1 MEQPENLQ
9 EQNEKNASQQSDL
22 NMDSSPSINGDDE
35 LQNDMNLAF
44 LQLKQENS
52 ELRKTRSDLERSLV
66 NFTNLFD
73 FAPTAYFTLD
83 QQMHITEANH
93 AACDQFACK
102 REEMLG
108 TSFSRFISPEQLD
121 RFHLM
126 LKELGI
132 NAGRNTIDLK
142 IIKATGEQSLY
153 HIECVIT
160 ITSKGQTAFRLTAT
174 DLFNNNI
181 VVETMSRSLD
191 FQQALLDDIPS
202 LFWRAGVNGRVDY
215 FNKTWLAF
223 TGRKAEQEEGDGW
236 LSRIHIEDIQTF
248 NDAYKLAFRNRQAFT
263 VEFRLMR
270 YDGIYRRITA
280 DGRPFLNL
288 KKEFAGFI
296 CSCHDIDDRVQAENI
311 VKQQNL
317 FLNNVIESLTH
328 PFCVI
333 DAQSYKIIQANSAS
347 VKLYGDVESS
357 YCYTIN
363 HGLNKP
369 CDSKSYLC
377 PLNIVK
383 ESNQSAK
390 VEHVHRDRNGNA
402 RIMEVYCY
410 PVFDENGKLTQ
421 VIEYALD
428 TTERKEAERALKMEL
443 ELSKALA
450 EISIDTLS
458 SPLSMDET
466 TLAVHRHALA
476 LTGCKL
482 GFTGALNIDRTVR
495 FALGDTRAELQ
506 GSSRIEELPFG
517 LAEVWLSA
525 CKEPR
530 QQEEIT
536 LTNPVTGQPA
546 KIYSIPAIARGNVLG
561 HVVLFSEEEPLE
573 PKAKEIIHRLA
584 NLYALALHN
593 THTAEELKAAK
604 EKAEES
610 DRLKSMF
617 LSNMSHDIRTPM
629 NAIVGFSEML
639 QDPDLTREERNRF
652 LDIIINSGDALLR
665 LINDIIDI
673 SKIEAGQLKI
683 IKSDFSLNEM
693 LSDLYL
699 SFSEEMS
706 RNKIADIKLILN
718 KQYPEKDFVL
728 HSDIVRFIQMFS
740 NLLGNALKFTDSGII
755 EFGYT
760 IPDPKV
766 FRFFVRDTGI
776 GIPPDKTDLIFERF
790 GQIEETQERNKG
802 GTGLGLTIS
811 KSLAELL
818 GGAMW
823 VESEV
828 GIGTTFFFTLP
839 LASGM
844 SAHNLPSESTQDWIN
859 STLDWSDKVIL
870 VAEDVD
876 SNYFLIQTI
885 LSKTRVNLIWAK
897 NGQEAHEMCR
907 NNFDIDLVLMD
918 IQMPIMSG
926 YDATREIKKIR
937 PSLPI
942 IAQTAYAMSGEKE
955 KTMEAGCDDYIPKP
969 LKKRELISKIYRFLQ
984 A

>member
-1 MEQPENLQ
+1 MEQPENR
-9 EQNEKNASQQSDL
+9 NEYTDNNNSTPADHK
-22 NMDSSPSINGDDE
+22 MDSSLFDNGDAD
-35 LQNDMNLAF
+35 LISDMNLAF
-44 LQLKQENS
+44 LQLKQENT
-52 ELRKTRSDLERSLV
+52 ELRKTRADLERSLV

-73 FAPTAYFTLD
+73 FAPTAYLTID

-93 AACDQFACK
+93 AACDQFGCN
-102 REEMLG
+102 REVLLG
-108 TSFSRFISPEQLD
+108 TSFGRFIAPEQLNK
-121 RFHLM
+121 FHLL

-132 NAGRNTIDLK
+132 HVERNAIDLN
-142 IIKATGEQSLY
+142 IIKPNGDQAFF
-153 HIECVIT
+153 HIECVAT
-160 ITSKGQTAFRLTAT
+160 TTSKGQIAFRLTAT
-174 DLFNNNI
+174 DLYNNNI
-181 VVETMSRSLD
+181 VVQTMAKSLD
-191 FQQALLDDIPS
+191 FQKALLDDIPS
-202 LFWRAGVNGRVDY
+202 LFWRAGVSGKVDY

-223 TGRKAEQEEGDGW
+223 TGRSLEDEEGEGW
-236 LSRIHIEDIQTF
+236 LIGIHPDDINSFTTTYQ
-248 NDAYKLAFRNRQAFT
+248 NSFRNRQAFNT
-263 VEFRLMR
+263 EFRLKR
-270 YDGIYRRITA
+270 YDGVYRRIVA
-280 DGRPFLNL
+280 NGHPFLNL
-288 KKEFAGFI
+288 GEQFAGFI
-296 CSCHDIDDRVQAENI
+296 CACHDIDDRVQAENI
-311 VKQQNL
+311 VKQQNN

-333 DAQSYKIIQANSAS
+333 DAQTYKIIQANSAS
-347 VKLYGDVESS
+347 KNLYGDIESS

-363 HGLNKP
+363 HGLHKP
-369 CDSKSYLC
+369 CDSSNNFC
-377 PLNIVK
+377 PLNIVR
-383 ESNQSAK
+383 ETHQSAK
-390 VEHVHRDRNGNA
+390 VEHIHHDTNGRA
-402 RIMEVYCY
+402 RTMQVYCY
-410 PVFDENGKLTQ
+410 PVFGEDGNLLQ
-421 VIEYALD
+421 VIEYAID
-428 TTERKEAERALKMEL
+428 TTEQKEAERALKFEL

-476 LTGCKL
+476 LTGREI
-482 GFTGALNIDRTVR
+482 GFTGALNTDRSVR
-495 FALGDTRAELQ
+495 YVLGDAESQLT
-506 GSSRIEELPFG
+506 GCPRIEELPDG
-517 LAEVWLSA
+517 MAEVWLAS

-530 QQEEIT
+530 EEGEIS
-536 LTNPVTGQPA
+536 LTDHVTGVTA
-546 KIYSIPAIARGNVLG
+546 KIYSVPAIARGNVLG
-561 HVVLFSEEEPLE
+561 HIVLYTGNDPLE
-573 PKAKEIIHRLA
+573 PKVSEIIHRLA

-639 QDPDLTREERNRF
+639 QDPDLTRDERNRF

-693 LSDLYL
+693 LSDLFL
-699 SFSEEMS
+699 SFSEEIS
-706 RNKIADIKLILN
+706 RIKLDDIKLVLSR
-718 KQYPEKDFVL
+718 QHSEKDYML
-728 HSDIVRFIQMFS
+728 HSDLVRIIQIFS
-740 NLLGNALKFTDSGII
+740 NLLGNALKFTDKGCI

-760 IPDPKV
+760 IPDPRV
-766 FRFFVRDTGI
+766 FRFFVKDTGI
-776 GIPPDKTDLIFERF
+776 GIPTDKTDLIFERF

-818 GGAMW
+818 GGSMW

-828 GIGTTFFFTLP
+828 GLGTTFYFTLP
-839 LASGM
+839 LGSGVPANM
-844 SAHNLPSESTQDWIN
+844 PSADGMMELVNTSI
-859 STLDWSDKVIL
+859 DWSDKLVL

-885 LSKTRVNLIWAK
+885 LNKTGVKLLRAK

-907 NNFDIDLVLMD
+907 NNYDIDLVLMD
-918 IQMPIMSG
+918 IQMPVMSG

-937 PSLPI
+937 PSLPV

-969 LKKRELISKIYRFLQ
+969 LKKRELIMKIHRFLQ
-984 A
+984 V

>member
-1 MEQPENLQ
+1 MEHTENQPE
-9 EQNEKNASQQSDL
+9 QNKDKDIMPSVHNT
-22 NMDSSPSINGDDE
+22 DSSLSINGDTE
-35 LQNDMNLAF
+35 LNNDIHLAL
-44 LQLKQENS
+44 LQLKQENN
-52 ELRKTRSDLERSLV
+52 ELRKTRTDLERSLV

-83 QQMHITEANH
+83 QQLHITEANL
-93 AACDQFACK
+93 AACDQFLCK
-102 REEMLG
+102 REELIG
-108 TSFSRFISPEQLD
+108 TSFTRFIATEQLD
-121 RFHLM
+121 KFHQM

-132 NAGRNTIDLK
+132 HAGRNIIDLK
-142 IIKATGEQSLY
+142 INKSSGEQAFY
-153 HIECVIT
+153 HIECIAT

-174 DLFNNNI
+174 DLYNNNI
-181 VVETMSRSLD
+181 VVETMARSLD

-202 LFWRAGVNGRVDY
+202 LVWRAGVSGKVDY

-223 TGRKAEQEEGDGW
+223 TGRSSEQEDGEGW
-236 LSRIHIEDIQTF
+236 LAGVHTDDLLSFTNTYQ
-248 NDAYKLAFRNRQAFT
+248 NAFLNKQAFSI
-263 VEFRLMR
+263 EFRLKR
-270 YDGIYRRITA
+270 FDGIFRRIVVN
-280 DGRPFLNL
+280 GHPILNL
-288 KKEFAGFI
+288 NNQFAGFI
-296 CSCHDIDDRVQAENI
+296 CACHDIDDRVQAENI
-311 VKQQNL
+311 VKQQNE

-333 DAQSYKIIQANSAS
+333 DAQTYKIIQANSAS
-347 VKLYGDVESS
+347 VNLYGDIESAF
-357 YCYTIN
+357 CYTVN

-369 CDSKSYLC
+369 CDSTNNLC
-377 PLNIVK
+377 PLNIVR
-383 ESNQSAK
+383 ETHQSAK
-390 VEHVHRDRNGNA
+390 VEHIHRDKNGNT

-410 PVFDENGKLTQ
+410 PVFDNSGKLIQ

-428 TTERKEAERALKMEL
+428 TTERKEAERALKIEL
-443 ELSKALA
+443 EMSKALA

-458 SPLSMDET
+458 SPLSRDET

-476 LTGCKL
+476 LTGYKS

-495 FALGDTRAELQ
+495 YTQGEAEAEMK
-506 GSSRIEELPFG
+506 GCPRIEELPDG
-517 LAEVWLSA
+517 MAEVWLA
-525 CKEPR
+525 TCKEPR
-530 QQEEIT
+530 QEGEMS
-536 LTNPVTGQPA
+536 LTDHSTGVTTR
-546 KIYSIPAIARGNVLG
+546 IYSVPATAGENVLG
-561 HVVLFSEEEPLE
+561 LIVLYTNDEPLE
-573 PKAKEIIHRLA
+573 PKVSEIIHRLA

-593 THTAEELKAAK
+593 THTGEELKAAK

-683 IKSDFSLNEM
+683 IKSDYSLNET

-699 SFSEEMS
+699 SFSEEMI
-706 RNKIADIKLILN
+706 RNKIADIKLVLS
-718 KQYPEKDFVL
+718 KQHSERDYII
-728 HSDIVRFIQMFS
+728 HSDLVRFIQIFS
-740 NLLGNALKFTDSGII
+740 NLLGNALKFTDKGCI

-766 FRFFVRDTGI
+766 FRFFVKDTGI

-828 GIGTTFFFTLP
+828 GLGTTFYFTLP

-844 SAHNLPSESTQDWIN
+844 TS
-859 STLDWSDKVIL
+859 STLSSEGVQELSNTIIDWSDKLIL
-870 VAEDVD
+870 VAEDVE
-876 SNYFLIQTI
+876 SNFFLIQTI
-885 LSKTRVNLIWAK
+885 LNKTGVKLLWAK
-897 NGQEAHEMCR
+897 NGQEAQEMCR
-907 NNFDIDLVLMD
+907 NNFEIDLVLMD
-918 IQMPIMSG
+918 IQMPVMSG

-969 LKKRELISKIYRFLQ
+969 LKKRELISKIHRFLMV
-984 A
+984 

>member
-1 MEQPENLQ
+1 MEQPENRD
-9 EQNEKNASQQSDL
+9 EFNNKNDSPPSDY
-22 NMDSSPSINGDDE
+22 NKDSSLSVSGDAE
-35 LQNDMNLAF
+35 LNNDMQIAL
-44 LQLKQENS
+44 LHLKQENN
-52 ELRKTRSDLERSLV
+52 ELRNTRADLERSLV

-73 FAPTAYFTLD
+73 FAPTAYLTID
-83 QQMHITEANH
+83 QQMRITEANH
-93 AACDQFACK
+93 AACDQFGCT
-102 REEMLG
+102 REEFLG
-108 TSFSRFISPEQLD
+108 TSFGRFIIPEQFEK
-121 RFHLM
+121 FHLL

-132 NAGRNTIDLK
+132 NVGRNAIDLNINK
-142 IIKATGEQSLY
+142 PSGELEY
-153 HIECVIT
+153 FHIECVAT
-160 ITSKGQTAFRLTAT
+160 TTSKGQVAYRLIAV
-174 DLFNNNI
+174 DLNNNDI
-181 VVETMSRSLD
+181 VVQTMARSLD

-202 LFWRAGVNGRVDY
+202 LFWRADVSGRVDY

-223 TGRKAEQEEGDGW
+223 TGRSLEQEEGDGW
-236 LSRIHIEDIQTF
+236 LTGIHPDDIQSF
-248 NDAYKLAFRNRQAFT
+248 NSISKDAFRNRQAFSM
-263 VEFRLMR
+263 EFRLKR
-270 YDGIYRRITA
+270 YDGIFRRVVA
-280 DGRPFLNL
+280 HGQPFLNL
-288 KKEFAGFI
+288 RNEFSGFI
-296 CSCHDIDDRVQAENI
+296 CACHDIDDRVQAENI
-311 VKQQNL
+311 VKQQND

-328 PFCVI
+328 PFSVI
-333 DAQSYKIIQANSAS
+333 DANTYKIIQANSAS
-347 VKLYGDVESS
+347 VNLYGDIENSF
-357 YCYTIN
+357 CYTIN

-369 CDSKSYLC
+369 CDSSGNLC

-383 ESNQSAK
+383 ETHQSAK
-390 VEHVHRDRNGNA
+390 VEHIHRDKNGNT
-402 RIMEVYCY
+402 RTMQVYCY
-410 PVFDENGKLTQ
+410 PVFDDSGSLIQ
-421 VIEYALD
+421 VIEYTLD
-428 TTERKEAERALKMEL
+428 TTEQKEAEHALKIEL

-466 TLAVHRHALA
+466 TLAVHRHALV
-476 LTGCKL
+476 LTGRKV
-482 GFTGALNIDRTVR
+482 GFTGALNVDRSVR
-495 FALGDTRAELQ
+495 YTLGDTHAELK
-506 GSSRIEELPFG
+506 GCSRIEELPDG
-517 LAEVWLSA
+517 MAEVWLAS

-530 QQEEIT
+530 QEGEIS
-536 LTNPVTGQPA
+536 LTDHLTGVTT
-546 KIYSIPAIARGNVLG
+546 KIYSVPAIAMGRVLG
-561 HVVLFSEEEPLE
+561 HIVLYLGNEPLE
-573 PKAKEIIHRLA
+573 ERVCDIMHRLA

-604 EKAEES
+604 ERAEES

-652 LDIIINSGDALLR
+652 LDILR

-699 SFSEEMS
+699 SFSEELS
-706 RNKIADIKLILN
+706 HNKLEDIKLILS
-718 KQYPEKDFVL
+718 KQHSEKDYML
-728 HSDIVRFIQMFS
+728 HSDIVRIIQIFS
-740 NLLGNALKFTDSGII
+740 NLLGNALKFTDKGCI

-766 FRFFVRDTGI
+766 FRFFVKDTGI

-818 GGAMW
+818 GGSMW

-839 LASGM
+839 LPSGVSENAPSSDGFLEVSSASV
-844 SAHNLPSESTQDWIN
+844 
-859 STLDWSDKVIL
+859 DWSDKLIL

-876 SNYFLIQTI
+876 SNFFLIQTI
-885 LSKTRVNLIWAK
+885 LNKTGVKLLRAK

-907 NNFDIDLVLMD
+907 NNYDIDLVLMD
-918 IQMPIMSG
+918 IQMPVMSG

-937 PSLPI
+937 PSLPV

-969 LKKRELISKIYRFLQ
+969 LKKRELLSKIHRFLQ
-984 A
+984 V

>member
-1 MEQPENLQ
+1 MEQPEHPNDFS
-9 EQNEKNASQQSDL
+9 NEKDFKPDNP
-22 NMDSSPSINGDDE
+22 NMESPLSINGDTE
-35 LQNDMNLAF
+35 LHHDIQLVL
-44 LQLKQENS
+44 LQLKQENN

-83 QQMHITEANH
+83 QQLHITEANH
-93 AACDQFACK
+93 AACDQLNLK
-102 REEMLG
+102 RDELIG
-108 TSFSRFISPEQLD
+108 LSFIRFVAAEQAD
-121 RFHLM
+121 SFHLL

-132 NAGRNTIDLK
+132 HAGRNTIDLN
-142 IIKATGEQSLY
+142 IIKPNGEQVFY
-153 HIECVIT
+153 HIECVAT
-160 ITSKGQTAFRLTAT
+160 TTSKGQIAFRLIAT
-174 DLFNNNI
+174 DLYNNNI
-181 VVETMSRSLD
+181 VVETMARSLD

-202 LFWRAGVNGRVDY
+202 LFWRAGVSGKVDY
-215 FNKTWLAF
+215 FNKTWFAF
-223 TGRKAEQEEGDGW
+223 TGRTSEQEDGDGW
-236 LSRIHIEDIQTF
+236 LTGIHPEDREAFIYIFKNAF
-248 NDAYKLAFRNRQAFT
+248 NNRQSFST
-263 VEFRLMR
+263 EFRLR
-270 YDGIYRRITA
+270 RQDGVFRRIVA
-280 DGRPFLNL
+280 NGQPFLNL
-288 KKEFAGFI
+288 NKQFAGFI
-296 CSCHDIDDRVQAENI
+296 CSCHDIDDRVQAESI
-311 VKQQNL
+311 VKQQNI

-333 DAQSYKIIQANSAS
+333 DVETYKIIQANSAS
-347 VKLYGDVESS
+347 VNLYGDIESAF
-357 YCYTIN
+357 CYTVN
-363 HGLNKP
+363 HGANKP
-369 CDSKSYLC
+369 CDTSSHLC
-377 PLNIVK
+377 PLNLVRN
-383 ESNQSAK
+383 SHQSAK
-390 VEHVHRDRNGNA
+390 VEHIHRDKNGNE
-402 RIMEVYCY
+402 RIMDVYCY
-410 PVFDENGKLTQ
+410 PIFDEGGKLIQ

-428 TTERKEAERALKMEL
+428 TTERKQAEHALQIEL
-443 ELSKALA
+443 EMSRALA

-458 SPLSMDET
+458 SPLSRDET

-476 LTGCKL
+476 LTGRKM

-495 FALGDTRAELQ
+495 YTLGDTFTDIK
-506 GSSRIEELPFG
+506 GCPRIEELPEG
-517 LAEVWLSA
+517 MAEVWLAA

-530 QQEEIT
+530 QEGEMSLTDHNSGIT
-536 LTNPVTGQPA
+536 N
-546 KIYSIPAIARGNVLG
+546 KIYSVPAIAGGEVLG
-561 HVVLFSEEEPLE
+561 IIVLFTNEEPIDQ
-573 PKAKEIIHRLA
+573 KVAEIIHRLA

-593 THTAEELKAAK
+593 THTGEELKAAK

-699 SFSEEMS
+699 SFAEDMS
-706 RNKIADIKLILN
+706 RNKIGDIKLILN
-718 KQYPEKDFVL
+718 KQFPDKDFML
-728 HSDIVRFIQMFS
+728 HSDIVRFIQIFS
-740 NLLGNALKFTDSGII
+740 NLLGNALKFTDKGCI

-766 FRFFVRDTGI
+766 FRFFVKDTGI
-776 GIPPDKTDLIFERF
+776 GIPHDKTELIFERF

-828 GIGTTFFFTLP
+828 GLGTTFYFTLP
-839 LASGM
+839 LASGITT
-844 SAHNLPSESTQDWIN
+844 SSPPSEGILELSNT
-859 STLDWSDKVIL
+859 TVDWSDKVIL

-876 SNYFLIQTI
+876 SNFFLIQTI
-885 LSKTRVNLIWAK
+885 LSKTGVKLIWAK

-907 NNFDIDLVLMD
+907 NNFEIDLVLMD

-937 PSLPI
+937 PSLPV

-969 LKKRELISKIYRFLQ
+969 LKKRELIAKIHRFLQ
-984 A
+984 S